1 MKKTLKS
8 YTHSGSVNKGVVL
21 CWLLDLSPFF
31 IFLAGRNYGR
41 ILALEEGMAAN
52 FFASKKLFFIAFMIF
67 FFSSLIFAVR
77 PARAQTVQEVVS
89 LVENHYGDVQSLT
102 AKVVQKNFL
111 KAVGKTQTFEGTL
124 WMRKPGKLRI
134 DYTNGQVIMV
144 DGKAVLFYSKKS
156 DQIIRKTFTD
166 VQQMNIPVAFLLG
179 AAHMRDD
186 FDVLQPV
193 PTSPLSLELLPK
205 KSGAAMKKLDLVT
218 DETGRISN
226 ITIFDKSG
234 NTTEIIFSDAQEGA
248 SVDEKLFSF
257 KVPKGTEI
265 IEQ

>member
-1 MKKTLKS
+1 MSTKFVAS
-8 YTHSGSVNKGVVL
+8 NK
-21 CWLLDLSPFF
+21 LLFKAF
-31 IFLAGRNYGR
+31 IIFLFSFLTFTVR
-41 ILALEEGMAAN
+41 
-52 FFASKKLFFIAFMIF
+52 FACG
-67 FFSSLIFAVR
+67 
-77 PARAQTVQEVVS
+77 QTVQEVVS
-89 LVENHYGDVQSLT
+89 LVENHYGDVQSLR
-102 AKVVQKNFL
+102 AKVLQKNFL
-111 KAVGKTQTFEGTL
+111 KAVGKTQTFEGVL

-134 DYTNGQVIMV
+134 DYANGQVIMV
-144 DGKAVLFYSKKS
+144 DSKTVLFYSKKS
-156 DQIIRKTFTD
+156 DQVIRKTFTD

-186 FDVLQPV
+186 FDVLQPE
-193 PTSPLSLELLPK
+193 PKSPLSLELLPK
-205 KSGAAMKKLDLVT
+205 KSGAPMKKLDLVT

-234 NTTEIIFSDAQEGA
+234 NTTEIIFSDAEEGA